1 MRPRPMIRVLSK
13 IWQRLPL
20 WLQRLITWL
29 THPTFTVGV
38 SAVVLNERNEIL
50 FLRHWFR
57 ESSGWQLPGGLVGRN
72 ESLEDALRRELREE
86 TGYEVEVLSLISAR
100 ADSALHVGMLYLA
113 RVLHGTLNVDRK
125 EIAEARFFARDGLP
139 SDLTE
144 DQRRSVFLAL
154 TRM

>member
-1 MRPRPMIRVLSK
+1 MRPHSMIQGLSK
-13 IWQRLPL
+13 IWQHLPL

-29 THPTFTVGV
+29 VHPTFTVGV

-57 ESSGWQLPGGLVGRN
+57 ESSGWQLPGGLIGRN

-86 TGYEVEVLSLISAR
+86 TGFEVEVLSLVSAQ
-100 ADSALHVGMLYLA
+100 ADNPRHVGTLYLA
-113 RVLHGTLNVDRK
+113 RVLHGMLNVDRK
-125 EIAEARFFARDGLP
+125 EIAAAQFFARDDLP

-144 DQRRSVFLAL
+144 DQLRSVFLAL
-154 TRM
+154 AQE